1 MDNHLETYTTPDGKY
16 TVIIEVDWEGLVLSV
31 IFEEND
37 KEESIYE

>member
-1 MDNHLETYTTPDGKY
+1 MEAHLETYTTPDGKY
-16 TVIIEVDWEGLVLSV
+16 TVTIEVDWEGKVISV